1 MLEAYQIFQRYSNSY
16 KNPQDVDITLFREN
30 TEDVYAGK
38 ELENSSEDVE
48 KLNNFLKQEFGW
60 DIRIDSGI
68 GIKPISQTASE
79 RLIRAALNYAVEN
92 DKKML
97 L

>member
-1 MLEAYQIFQRYSNSY
+1 M
-16 KNPQDVDITLFREN
+16 
-30 TEDVYAGK
+30 
-38 ELENSSEDVE
+38 E

-60 DIRIDSGI
+60 DIRSDSGI

-92 DKKML
+92 DKKNVALVHKGNIMKFTEGAFRKWGL
-97 L
+97 SLIHI